1 MTKANLHRPSTGLS
15 RLDRACRPRRVAEFS
30 RHGHHPRDGI
40 QAVIFQAAV
49 QANSQPVVL
58 ARVTAIDLLGSERG
72 QPIATAA
79 AGLGHDA
86 GVVAWS
92 REGDRVCAVAG
103 DRNYGTGFRPAAVR
117 T

>member
-1 MTKANLHRPSTGLS
+1 MTKASLHRPSTGLS

-40 QAVIFQAAV
+40 QAVVFQAAV
-49 QANSQPVVL
+49 QANIQPVVL

-79 AGLGHDA
+79 AGLSGMML
-86 GVVAWS
+86 GWS
-92 REGDRVCAVAG
+92 LGRAK
-103 DRNYGTGFRPAAVR
+103 GTGFARPPETGITGRVSGR
-117 T
+117 RR